1 MTIGTKI
8 RVLGRL
14 LDASHTPVW
23 VIGPDGTLVYLS
35 AAAIDWLGRDGE
47 LLVGRR
53 SIAGATVSDDPI
65 DRIAASLSPPPGFH
79 DTGTASLRIQVPTID
94 GIKCPPRDVRFVRV
108 GDAPLSLTIAVAGTF
123 ADRAADPIWKDAAA
137 MRQRLDA
144 WRARHASIT
153 TTATAGTST
162 AAKRL
167 RRRLQ
172 VAAATRTDIAFV
184 SPPGSAAESIATRI
198 HHLSAPGEPITVVDG
213 SLMDPELLD
222 AALMSLIGR
231 LSDSSSAKATALV
244 RSLDE
249 MPMDAQARLS
259 ELHTTFGGRM
269 RLIALCDRA
278 ATVASEHAGSEE
290 FDSAFDLRETL
301 PRHVSQRLLET
312 LSALHVT
319 IEPLAQRVED
329 VPMLATAILDA
340 RRAAGEGVA
349 ERLSRA
355 ALDAMIIYPWPNNY
369 DELDAAIRQAIR
381 NCTSSS
387 VAPEHLPLAI
397 RSFRLG
403 ADPSSRRNQFAAN
416 LDDAVAKFELRLI
429 DEAVEAA
436 GGNRAEAA
444 RRLGI
449 SRSRLLRKLDER
461 DGANGD
467 GD

>member
-8 RVLGRL
+8 RLLGRL
-14 LDASHTPVW
+14 LDSSDAPVW
-23 VIGPDGTLVYLS
+23 VIDPDGCLVYLS
-35 AAAIDWLGRDGE
+35 AAAVTWLGRDGE
-47 LLVGRR
+47 RLIGRR
-53 SIAGATVSDDPI
+53 SIAGAAVSDDPL

-79 DTGTASLRIQVPTID
+79 ESGTASLRIQVPTID
-94 GIKCPPRDVRFVRV
+94 GIKCAAKDVRFVRV
-108 GDAPLSLTIAVAGTF
+108 GDASSSLTIAVAGTF
-123 ADRAADPIWKDAAA
+123 ADRVTDPTWKDAVA
-137 MRQRLDA
+137 MRERLDA

-153 TTATAGTST
+153 TIATAGTSS

-172 VAAATRTDIAFV
+172 VAAATRTDVAFV
-184 SPPGSAAESIATRI
+184 CPPGSAAEAIATRI
-198 HHLSAPGEPITVVDG
+198 HHLSSPGEPITIVDG

-222 AALMSLIGR
+222 ATLMTLIGR

-259 ELHTTFGGRM
+259 ELHATFGGRM
-269 RLIALCDRA
+269 RLIALCDRST
-278 ATVASEHAGSEE
+278 TVALDKSNEDAI
-290 FDSAFDLRETL
+290 DAAFDLHETL
-301 PRHVSQRLLET
+301 PRGVSRRLLET

-319 IEPLAQRVED
+319 IEPLVQRVED
-329 VPMLATAILDA
+329 IPMLATAILDA
-340 RRAAGEGVA
+340 RRATGEGVA
-349 ERLSRA
+349 QRFGRA
-355 ALDAMIIYPWPNNY
+355 ALDAMIIYPWPNNF
-369 DELDAAIRQAIR
+369 DELDAAVRQAIR

-403 ADPSSRRNQFAAN
+403 ADPSSRRNHFAAN

-461 DGANGD
+461 DGATGD